1 MLCITR
7 PETVLRAFVL
17 TILVYRLVFAN
28 RTHARK
34 RAVSGR
40 VIQITIISASFITPL
55 SGIMTYLSH

>member
-17 TILVYRLVFAN
+17 TILVLSTRIVN

-34 RAVSGR
+34 RPVSGL
-40 VIQITIISASFITPL
+40 VIQITIVIVRNNL
-55 SGIMTYLSH
+55 L